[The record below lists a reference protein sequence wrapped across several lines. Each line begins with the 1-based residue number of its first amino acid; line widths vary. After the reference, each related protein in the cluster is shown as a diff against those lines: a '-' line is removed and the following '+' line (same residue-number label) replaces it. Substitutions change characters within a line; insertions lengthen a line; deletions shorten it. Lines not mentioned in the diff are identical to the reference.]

1 MCSINHELKAIYIH
15 VPKCGGLSVQLL
27 LDKHYGF
34 KTAYFTHENHSDY
47 VLDKGDEQQVINT
60 GQEKVQGFLRINKM
74 GILRYFESSETHSE
88 KATISPEQWKTYYK
102 FTFVRNPYDRLV
114 SAWKYIDKLIEKT
127 TNETNETKDR
137 PSFKDFCKHPS
148 WCDEYAFF
156 HAFISQRE
164 QLLNTKGELNLQFI
178 GNFENLNEDFI
189 KVLMNLGVTKF
200 KHKSFLINDVRV
212 NKIATDTNST
222 SYPDLYTDELIT
234 LTNTYFADDF
244 KEFKFCKCKTQAELK
259 TDSAKYLCSDADF
272 QSRNIA
278 LVNRLIQED
287 RFVKVETPVQSIAS
301 AEPTNSKHKEDS
313 TVQSNINNRRADAL
327 LRALQAMSSLQTD
340 GRTIK

>member
-15 VPKCGGLSVQLL
+15 VPKCGGLSVQIL

-47 VLDKGDEQQVINT
+47 VLDKGDELQTIDT

-114 SAWKYIDKLIEKT
+114 SAWKYINKLIEKT
-127 TNETNETKDR
+127 TNEKKDR
-137 PSFKDFCKHPS
+137 PSFADFCKHPS
-148 WCDEYAFF
+148 RCDEYAFF

-178 GNFENLNEDFI
+178 GKFENLNEDFI
-189 KVLMNLGVTKF
+189 KVLTNLGVTKF

-212 NKIATDTNST
+212 NKVAESDAST
-222 SYPDLYTDELIT
+222 AIYPDLYTDELIT

-244 KEFKFCKCKTQAELK
+244 KEFGFSKCETHAELK

-278 LVNRLIQED
+278 LVNRLMQED
-287 RFVKVETPVQSIAS
+287 RFVEVETQCQSTFSTETA
-301 AEPTNSKHKEDS
+301 NCKRKEKS
-313 TVQSNINNRRADAL
+313 TVQSSINNRRADAL

-340 GRTIK
+340 GGTIK